1 MVICPD
7 CGKDV
12 PESKFC
18 KNCGAY
24 IKDVKPV
31 VKSDVVGFCSS
42 CGSEIEAGNSFC
54 PQCGSS
60 VSDIEEA
67 EPVVESKAFE
77 KSGEIE
83 NDGFSLES
91 DEVNVVPVSLDGN
104 VDEEIVEQDE
114 GEASV
119 ESDSPQDNNVL
130 VPVKQD
136 VVEISLKSNNLEED
150 ATKKIRFCFNCG
162 NKLIG
167 DFKFCPECGQNL
179 TDDIAKSQAPTSSG
193 EKSII
198 LAIILS
204 VFLPGL
210 GQIYLGL
217 DHKGA
222 IFLIAYVISAIL
234 ILILIGFL
242 LCFIIWIWALI
253 DTIISTNAL
262 NRGDEVKDKLL

>member
-24 IKDVKPV
+24 IEDVKSNSQPQA
-31 VKSDVVGFCSS
+31 KARFCAI
-42 CGSEIEAGNSFC
+42 CGNEIDGDYSFC
-54 PQCGSS
+54 PECGADIPNDNEDVETEVPAEPEEVEEIKAVESGEVEDVEPIEETES
-60 VSDIEEA
+60 VDVNKVDEIVSADVPESEEVESVEVSDA
-67 EPVVESKAFE
+67 EDETESLPVPTQPS
-77 KSGEIE
+77 E
-83 NDGFSLES
+83 N
-91 DEVNVVPVSLDGN
+91 V
-104 VDEEIVEQDE
+104 
-114 GEASV
+114 
-119 ESDSPQDNNVL
+119 
-130 VPVKQD
+130 
-136 VVEISLKSNNLEED
+136 
-150 ATKKIRFCFNCG
+150 RFCFNCG
-162 NKLIG
+162 YRLVG
-167 DFKFCPECGQNL
+167 DYKFCPECGQDLSGKSNL
-179 TDDIAKSQAPTSSG
+179 QVARSSSG
-193 EKSII
+193 EKNIL

-234 ILILIGFL
+234 ILIIIGFL
-242 LCFIIWIWALI
+242 LCFVIWIWALI

-262 NRGDEVKDKLL
+262 NRGEEVKDKLL